1 MALHFGLS
9 MATIKR
15 RLRKYGISLREVEFS
30 KLKDAELKQHVEI
43 LLSAGHECGMLL
55 SGWSLDAANFVVSFT
70 FISSRSL
77 PIRVAFQNT
86 VLHINLISRH

>member
-55 SGWSLDAANFVVSFT
+55 SG
-70 FISSRSL
+70 
-77 PIRVAFQNT
+77 
-86 VLHINLISRH
+86 